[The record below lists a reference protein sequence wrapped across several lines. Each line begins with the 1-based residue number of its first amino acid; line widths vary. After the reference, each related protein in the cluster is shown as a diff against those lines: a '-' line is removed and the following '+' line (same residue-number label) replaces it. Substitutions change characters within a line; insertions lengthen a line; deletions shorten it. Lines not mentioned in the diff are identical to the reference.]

1 MENKYTM
8 LMKITLINTGKVF
21 NLSYK
26 LNDSNR
32 RVDPIVNGWESSGYI
47 VNSFNFVPHVESV

>member
-8 LMKITLINTGKVF
+8 LMKITLIKTGKTF

-32 RVDPIVNGWESSGYI
+32 RVDPIVNGWESAGYV

>member
-32 RVDPIVNGWESSGYI
+32 RVDPIVNGWESAGYI
-47 VNSFNFVPHVESV
+47 VNSFNFVPHAESV

>member
-1 MENKYTM
+1 MTNTYKM
-8 LMKITLINTGKVF
+8 IMKITRLNTGETF

-32 RVDPIVNGWESSGYI
+32 APQPIVKGWESSGYI
-47 VNSFNFVPHVESV
+47 VNSFNFVPNVESV